1 MSKVSKRNA
10 HLVEPTWG
18 ESDTGGPPLTELS
31 ASVAGPLNP
40 FGEDHMFPMPWNAL
54 RYAHPT
60 DKPNRA
66 GVQTVEGR
74 RRR

>member
-1 MSKVSKRNA
+1 MAKRKAKNV

-18 ESDTGGPPLTELS
+18 ESDGGGPPLTELS
-31 ASVAGPLNP
+31 ASVAGPLSP
-40 FGEDHMFPMPWNAL
+40 FGEDHSFPLPVSAI

-66 GVQTVEGR
+66 GVQLVEGR
-74 RRR
+74 

>member
-1 MSKVSKRNA
+1 MAKRNEKHA

-18 ESDTGGPPLTELS
+18 ESDGGGPPITELS
-31 ASVAGPLNP
+31 ASVAGGLSP
-40 FGEDHMFPMPWNAL
+40 FGEDHGFPLPADRL

-66 GVQTVEGR
+66 GVQTAEGR
-74 RRR
+74 RR

>member
-1 MSKVSKRNA
+1 MAKRKARNV

-18 ESDTGGPPLTELS
+18 ESDDGGPPLTELS
-31 ASVAGPLNP
+31 ASVAGPLSP
-40 FGEDHMFPMPWNAL
+40 FGQDAHFPLPLERL

-66 GVQTVEGR
+66 GVQTIEGR
-74 RRR
+74 KR

>member
-1 MSKVSKRNA
+1 MAKRNEKHA

-18 ESDTGGPPLTELS
+18 ESDGGGPPVTELS
-31 ASVAGPLNP
+31 ASVAGGLSP
-40 FGEDHMFPMPWNAL
+40 FGEDHGFPIPAERL

-66 GVQTVEGR
+66 GVQTAEGR
-74 RRR
+74 RR

>member
-1 MSKVSKRNA
+1 MAKRKARNA

-40 FGEDHMFPMPWNAL
+40 FGEDHMFPLPVEL
-54 RYAHPT
+54 LTYAPPT
-60 DKPNRA
+60 DRPNRA
-66 GVQTVEGR
+66 GLMAGEGR
-74 RRR
+74 KR

>member
-1 MSKVSKRNA
+1 MAKRNPKHA

-18 ESDTGGPPLTELS
+18 ESEDGGPPLTELS
-31 ASVAGPLNP
+31 ASVAGSLSP
-40 FGEDHMFPMPWNAL
+40 FGQDHSFPLPADRL

-60 DKPNRA
+60 DRPVRA
-66 GVQTVEGR
+66 GIQLPENR

>member
-1 MSKVSKRNA
+1 MAKRKAKNA

-18 ESDTGGPPLTELS
+18 RVRRRRPAADR
-31 ASVAGPLNP
+31 ADQRAAGPLSP
-40 FGEDHMFPMPWNAL
+40 FGEDHGFPLPLSAL

-66 GVQTVEGR
+66 GVQLVEGR
-74 RRR
+74 

>member
-1 MSKVSKRNA
+1 MAKRKAKNA

-18 ESDTGGPPLTELS
+18 ESEDGGPPLTELS
-31 ASVAGPLNP
+31 ASVAGPLSP
-40 FGEDHMFPMPWNAL
+40 FGQDHSFPIPAERL

-66 GVQTVEGR
+66 GVMSDEGR

>member
-1 MSKVSKRNA
+1 MAKRKAKNA

-18 ESDTGGPPLTELS
+18 ESEDGGPPLTELS
-31 ASVAGPLNP
+31 ASVAGPLSP
-40 FGEDHMFPMPWNAL
+40 FGQDHAFPIPVENL

-66 GVQTVEGR
+66 GVMTREGR
-74 RRR
+74 KR

>member
-1 MSKVSKRNA
+1 MAKRSTKNA

-18 ESDTGGPPLTELS
+18 QSDSGGPPLTEFT
-31 ASVAGPLNP
+31 AAAAGPLNP
-40 FGEDHMFPMPWNAL
+40 FGEDHEFPLPASRI

-66 GVQTVEGR
+66 GVQAAER
-74 RRR
+74 

>member
-1 MSKVSKRNA
+1 MAKRKAKNV

-18 ESDTGGPPLTELS
+18 ESDGGGPPLTELS
-31 ASVAGPLNP
+31 ASVAGPLSP
-40 FGEDHMFPMPWNAL
+40 FGEDHDFPLPLSAI

-66 GVQTVEGR
+66 GVQLVEGR
-74 RRR
+74 

>member
-1 MSKVSKRNA
+1 MAKRNEKHA

-18 ESDTGGPPLTELS
+18 ESDGGGPPITELV
-31 ASVAGPLNP
+31 ASVAGPLSP
-40 FGEDHMFPMPWNAL
+40 FGEDHGFPIPPERL

-66 GVQTVEGR
+66 GVQTAEGR
-74 RRR
+74 RR

>member
-1 MSKVSKRNA
+1 MAKRKAKNA

-18 ESDTGGPPLTELS
+18 ESEDGGPPLTELS

-40 FGEDHMFPMPWNAL
+40 FGEDHTFPLPVERL

-66 GVQTVEGR
+66 GVMTPEGR
-74 RRR
+74 KR

>member
-1 MSKVSKRNA
+1 MAKRKAKNA

-18 ESDTGGPPLTELS
+18 ESDDGGPPLTELS
-31 ASVAGPLNP
+31 ASVAGPLSP
-40 FGEDHMFPMPWNAL
+40 FGQDANFPMPLERL

-66 GVQTVEGR
+66 GVMTREGR
-74 RRR
+74 KR

>member
-1 MSKVSKRNA
+1 MAKRKAKNV

-18 ESDTGGPPLTELS
+18 RSDDGGPPLTELTS
-31 ASVAGPLNP
+31 AAAGPLSP
-40 FGEDHMFPMPWNAL
+40 FGEDHSFPLPVSAI

-66 GVQTVEGR
+66 GVQLVEGR
-74 RRR
+74 

>member
-1 MSKVSKRNA
+1 MAKRKAKNA

-18 ESDTGGPPLTELS
+18 ESEGGGPPLTELS

-40 FGEDHMFPMPWNAL
+40 FGEDHFFPLPPERL

-66 GVQTVEGR
+66 GVMTVEGR
-74 RRR
+74 KR

>member
-1 MSKVSKRNA
+1 MAKRKSKNT

-18 ESDTGGPPLTELS
+18 ESEGGGPPLTELS
-31 ASVAGPLNP
+31 ASVAGPLSP
-40 FGEDHMFPMPWNAL
+40 FGQDHSFPLPVEAL

-66 GVQTVEGR
+66 GVQTDEGR
-74 RRR
+74 RR

>member
-1 MSKVSKRNA
+1 MAKRKARNV

-18 ESDTGGPPLTELS
+18 ESDDGGPPLTELS
-31 ASVAGPLNP
+31 ASVAGPLSP
-40 FGEDHMFPMPWNAL
+40 FGQDHAFPMPVARL

-66 GVQTVEGR
+66 GVMTREGR
-74 RRR
+74 KR